1 MKKNIKLLLAKHFA
15 ELAQLTL
22 GEVMKDDS
30 LSDKEFNSICEAHDS
45 IACARDTI
53 VRLAKPQRMVS
64 AEAKGNGYSEPE
76 ELTEFEQRIM
86 RLVNRSTFQRR
97 TVDEDGARYAAG
109 LLLPYA
115 KKQLEQ
121 QKD

>member
-30 LSDKEFNSICEAHDS
+30 LSDKEFNSIREAHDS
-45 IACARDTI
+45 IASARDI
-53 VRLAKPQRMVS
+53 IERLTK
-64 AEAKGNGYSEPE
+64 
-76 ELTEFEQRIM
+76 
-86 RLVNRSTFQRR
+86 
-97 TVDEDGARYAAG
+97 
-109 LLLPYA
+109 
-115 KKQLEQ
+115 

>member
-1 MKKNIKLLLAKHFA
+1 MKKNIKLFMAKRFA
-15 ELAQLTL
+15 EFAQLSL

-30 LSDKEFNSICEAHDS
+30 LSDKEYNNIREAHDS
-45 IACARDTI
+45 IASARDTI
-53 VRLAKPQRMVS
+53 KRLTKPQR
-64 AEAKGNGYSEPE
+64 SEPE
-76 ELTEFEQRIM
+76 ELTEFELRIM
-86 RLVNRSTFQRR
+86 RLVNRTAFQKRIL
-97 TVDEDGARYAAG
+97 DEDGAKYVAG